1 MAEKLEQEYAEK
13 CRILIEIMGFL
24 KTERLVLRNL
34 MPQDADVMFDYR
46 NNEICSRYQKG
57 QTKDYAKFAKMIE
70 RRRADV
76 LSAEAPFMVAVA
88 LKETDEMTG
97 EIVVKPKTDMIELG
111 YTCSYRYHRR
121 GYAFEALTALI
132 DQLHRMAPDRAF
144 ISFVEPQNTASMGLL
159 RKLGYRD
166 MGYVPEIESQMFGKW
181 TKADE
186 EKKRDGEEK
195 EGARITGEKD
205 KTLLQSSVLTNDGTG
220 YNIIVR

>member
-13 CRILIEIMGFL
+13 CRILIEIMDFL
-24 KTERLVLRNL
+24 KIERLALRNL
-34 MPQDADVMFDYR
+34 MPQDADIMFDYR

-57 QTKDYAKFAKMIE
+57 QTKDYAEIAKMIE

-88 LKETDEMTG
+88 LKETDEMIG
-97 EIVVKPKTDMIELG
+97 EIVVKPKADTIELG
-111 YTCSYRYHRR
+111 YTFSYRYHRR

-144 ISFVEPQNTASMGLL
+144 ISFVEPQNIASMGLL

-181 TKADE
+181 T
-186 EKKRDGEEK
+186 
-195 EGARITGEKD
+195 
-205 KTLLQSSVLTNDGTG
+205 N
-220 YNIIVR
+220 

>member
-13 CRILIEIMGFL
+13 CRILIEIMDFL

-34 MPQDADVMFDYR
+34 MPQDADIMFDYR

-57 QTKDYAKFAKMIE
+57 QTKDYAEIAKMIE

-76 LSAEAPFMVAVA
+76 LSAEASFMVAVA
-88 LKETDEMTG
+88 LKETDEMIG
-97 EIVVKPKTDMIELG
+97 EIVVKPKTDTIELG
-111 YTCSYRYHRR
+111 YTFSHRYHRS

-132 DQLHRMAPDRAF
+132 DQLHRMASDRAF

-166 MGYVPEIESQMFGKW
+166 MGYVPEIESQMFGKR

-186 EKKRDGEEK
+186 KKKRNETEK
-195 EGARITGEKD
+195 EGARITGEK
-205 KTLLQSSVLTNDGTG
+205 G
-220 YNIIVR
+220 

>member
-13 CRILIEIMGFL
+13 CRILIEIMDFL

-34 MPQDADVMFDYR
+34 MPQDADIMFDYR

-57 QTKDYAKFAKMIE
+57 QTKDYAEIAKMIE

-76 LSAEAPFMVAVA
+76 LSAEASFMVAVA
-88 LKETDEMTG
+88 LKETDEIIG
-97 EIVVKPKTDMIELG
+97 EIVVKPGADAIELG
-111 YTCSYRYHRR
+111 YTFSYRYHRR

-144 ISFVEPQNTASMGLL
+144 ISFVEPQNIASMGLL

-166 MGYVPEIESQMFGKW
+166 MGYVPEMESQMFGKW

-195 EGARITGEKD
+195 EGARITGEK
-205 KTLLQSSVLTNDGTG
+205 G
-220 YNIIVR
+220 